1 MHSMS
6 LREVAMARRSGRGDD
21 SERQHG
27 ERQRGSDLLMIHSS
41 HALVHTFLM
50 QRVRDGPLCVLE
62 RYLTP

>member
-1 MHSMS
+1 
-6 LREVAMARRSGRGDD
+6 MARRSGRGDD